1 MGSPQPLLLPHH
13 QELIRASAISE
24 RVADARGYRS
34 MTTRAAAARLGF
46 GKTQQNVPALLIPV
60 HSVTGEV
67 VTYQLR
73 PDSPRVRDGKPVK
86 YETPSGSRMALDVPL
101 GARERL
107 GDPSVPLFITEG
119 ARKADAAV
127 SAGLCCIGLL
137 GVWNWRGTNDQGG
150 VMALPDWESIA
161 LKGRTVYLAFDSDV
175 MTKPAVHMALN
186 RLSSFL
192 AGRGADP
199 WPIYLPASDGGA
211 KVGLDDYLASGHTV
225 DDLLACAT
233 DTLRPAP
240 ADDRDG
246 PSAGPYA
253 IRDGRIGTVKRT
265 NDGEIW
271 TPLANFTARITEEV
285 IADDGVSER
294 GELVIHGALP
304 DGAALP
310 AARVPLSR
318 FEAMSWVTAKWGA
331 RAVVTAGQGSRDKLR
346 EAIQLLSS
354 DLARR
359 REFTHAGWRD
369 IDGTWRYLTGT
380 TVIGPDGPVSGVC
393 VQLDGTAG
401 SIALPEP
408 PEGTE
413 LQAAIEIVL
422 TILDLAP
429 DRVTV
434 PLLGAALR
442 APLNEVASADLTLF
456 LAGPSGVFKSELAA
470 VIQRFFGTSFDRLNV
485 PATWAATANYL
496 ERIAFDFKDAVLLID
511 DFAPAGTPLDVRRYH
526 LTADRVIRG
535 AGNAAGRGRMQA
547 DGTTRPALPP
557 RALILSTG
565 EDVPTG
571 HSIRARMLVLDVER
585 GDVDKERL
593 SHFQVE
599 PDRSAPSRA
608 TAGYVRWLA
617 SRLETIRAEL
627 PMRQASLRAAFSGA
641 GVHPRTPDLLA
652 SLALGWW
659 LWLRFAVDEG
669 GITTHDAEHLWQRVH
684 ASLIVARRQQAD
696 HQTGEEPARRF
707 FDLLSAAIASG
718 GAYVAGSDGNEPDTP
733 VAWGWRERTI
743 GTGDYVRTEWQ
754 ARGDCVGW
762 LEGGE
767 LYLEATAAY
776 VAAQRIGQTAGTT
789 LAVQPRTL
797 WKRLDEAGFLL
808 TTERN
813 RNTRTVRKVLAGR
826 RRDTIHVSPQ
836 SLSPAEPAHC
846 DQSTHHPWNEPHSGS
861 GTDVGGQFSRA
872 DPLMTD
878 VTSAPET
885 DPERSMT
892 IAKGH
897 DGQIG
902 QLPFDGEP
910 RVQAACCICGT
921 PLPSDR
927 RYLCVAC
934 STTRSGE
941 AA

>member
-1 MGSPQPLLLPHH
+1 MGSSQPLLLPQH
-13 QELIRASAISE
+13 QELIRASAILDE
-24 RVADARGYRS
+24 VADARGYRS
-34 MTTRAAAARLGF
+34 MTTKAEVDRLGF
-46 GKTQQNVPALLIPV
+46 GRAQQNVPGLLIPV
-60 HSVTGEV
+60 HSVTGAI

-73 PDSPRVRDGKPVK
+73 PDSPRIRDGKPVK
-86 YETPSGSRMALDVPL
+86 YETPSGSRMALDVPQS
-101 GARERL
+101 ARKRL
-107 GDPSVPLFITEG
+107 GDPFVPLFITEG

-127 SAGLCCIGLL
+127 SVGLCCIALL

-150 VMALPDWESIA
+150 VTALPDWESIA
-161 LKGRTVYLAFDSDV
+161 LKSRTVYLAFDSDV
-175 MTKPAVHMALN
+175 MTKPAVHMALK

-192 AGRGADP
+192 ASRGADP
-199 WPIYLPASDGGA
+199 RPIYLPAGEGGV

-225 DDLLACAT
+225 EDVLALAI

-240 ADDRDG
+240 EGDRFAT
-246 PSAGPYA
+246 SAGPYA

-271 TPLANFTARITEEV
+271 TPLANFTARIAEEV
-285 IADDGVSER
+285 IADDGLSER

-304 DGAALP
+304 GGAALP
-310 AARVPLSR
+310 TARVPLSR
-318 FEAMSWVTAKWGA
+318 FESMNWVTAKWGA

-354 DLARR
+354 NLVHRS
-359 REFTHAGWRD
+359 EFTHAGWRE
-369 IDGTWRYLTGT
+369 IDGGWRYLTGT

-408 PEGTE
+408 PEGTD

-422 TILDLAP
+422 TVLDLAP

-442 APLNEVASADLTLF
+442 APLNELASADLTLF

-496 ERIAFDFKDAVLLID
+496 ERVAFDFKDAILLID

-526 LTADRVIRG
+526 ATADRVIRG
-535 AGNAAGRGRMQA
+535 AGTATGRGRMQA

-571 HSIRARMLVLDVER
+571 HSIRARMLVVDVER
-585 GDVDKERL
+585 GDVNKECL
-593 SHFQVE
+593 SRFQVE
-599 PDRSAPSRA
+599 PYRSAPARA
-608 TAGYVRWLA
+608 TAGYIRWLA
-617 SRLETIRAEL
+617 PRLEAIRAEL
-627 PMRQASLRAAFSGA
+627 PTQQTTMRAEFAGA
-641 GVHPRTPDLLA
+641 GVHPRTPDLLV
-652 SLALGWW
+652 SLALGWR
-659 LWLRFAVDEG
+659 LWLRFAVETG
-669 GITTHDAEHLWQRVH
+669 GLTTDDAEQLWQRIY
-684 ASLIVARRQQAD
+684 ASLTAAGRIQAD
-696 HQTGEEPARRF
+696 HQTGEEPSRRF

-718 GAYVAGSDGNEPDTP
+718 GAYVAGPTGNEPDTP
-733 VAWGWRERTI
+733 IAWGWRERTI
-743 GTGDYVRTEWQ
+743 GTGDNVRNEWQ
-754 ARGDCVGW
+754 PRGDCVGW
-762 LEGGE
+762 VDEDN

-797 WKRLDEAGFLL
+797 WKRLDEAGLLL
-808 TTERN
+808 TTERS

-826 RRDTIHVSPQ
+826 RRDVIHVSSQ
-836 SLSPAEPAHC
+836 SLLAIEPAHC
-846 DQSTHHPWNEPHSGS
+846 DQSTREPWNEPHSGG
-861 GTDVGGQFSRA
+861 GTDVDGQFSWA
-872 DPLMTD
+872 DSSLPGTESDQKNRPQLPL
-878 VTSAPET
+878 VE
-885 DPERSMT
+885 
-892 IAKGH
+892 AKGH

-902 QLPFDGEP
+902 QIPFGVGPDG
-910 RVQAACCICGT
+910 QAACCICGT
-921 PLPSDR
+921 PLPPNR

>member
-1 MGSPQPLLLPHH
+1 MGSSEPLLLPQH
-13 QELIRASAISE
+13 QELIRASAISDE
-24 RVADARGYRS
+24 VADARGYRS
-34 MTTRAAAARLGF
+34 MTIKADAGRLGF
-46 GKTQQNVPALLIPV
+46 GGAQQNVPALLIPV

-73 PDSPRVRDGKPVK
+73 PDSPRIRDGKPVK

-101 GARERL
+101 AAGDRL

-127 SAGLCCIGLL
+127 SAGLCCIALL

-150 VMALPDWESIA
+150 VTALPDWESIA
-161 LKGRTVYLAFDSDV
+161 LKARTVYLAFDSDV
-175 MTKPAVHMALN
+175 MTKPAVHMALK
-186 RLSSFL
+186 RLSMFL
-192 AGRGADP
+192 ASRGAHP
-199 WPIYLPASDGGA
+199 RPIYLPAGDGGV

-225 DDLLACAT
+225 DDLLARAT

-240 ADDRDG
+240 ADDRPG
-246 PSAGPYA
+246 ASAGPYA
-253 IRDGRIGTVKRT
+253 IRDGRIGTIKRT

-285 IADDGVSER
+285 VADDGVSER

-310 AARVPLSR
+310 AARVPLLR
-318 FEAMSWVTAKWGA
+318 FESMSWVTAKWGS

-354 DLARR
+354 DLVRR
-359 REFTHAGWRD
+359 REFTHAGWRE
-369 IDGTWRYLTGT
+369 IDGGWRYLTDT

-393 VQLDGTAG
+393 VQLDGTAR
-401 SIALPEP
+401 SIALPAP
-408 PEGTE
+408 PEGTD

-422 TILDLAP
+422 TVLDLAP

-456 LAGPSGVFKSELAA
+456 LTGPSGVFKSELAA
-470 VIQRFFGTSFDRLNV
+470 VIQRFFGASFDRLNV

-496 ERIAFDFKDAVLLID
+496 ERVAFDFKDAVLLID

-526 LTADRVIRG
+526 ATADRVIRG
-535 AGNAAGRGRMQA
+535 AGNATGRGRMQA

-593 SHFQVE
+593 SRFQVE
-599 PDRSAPSRA
+599 PDRSAPARA
-608 TAGYVRWLA
+608 TAGYIRWLA
-617 SRLETIRAEL
+617 SRLETIHSEL
-627 PMRQASLRAAFSGA
+627 PDRQATMRAAFAGA

-652 SLALGWW
+652 SLALGWR
-659 LWLRFAVDEG
+659 LWLRFAVETG
-669 GITTHDAEHLWQRVH
+669 GIPIGDAEQLWQRVR
-684 ASLIVARRQQAD
+684 ASLIAAGRQQAD

-718 GAYVAGSDGNEPDTP
+718 GAYVAGPDGNEPEAP
-733 VAWGWRERTI
+733 AAWGWHARTI
-743 GTGDYVRTEWQ
+743 GTGDYLRTEWQ

-762 LEGGE
+762 LEGDD
-767 LYLEATAAY
+767 LYLESTAAY
-776 VAAQRIGQTAGTT
+776 AAAQRIGQTAGTT

-797 WKRLDEAGFLL
+797 WKRLDEAGLLL
-808 TTERN
+808 TTEQS

-826 RRDTIHVSPQ
+826 RRDTIHLSPQ

-846 DQSTHHPWNEPHSGS
+846 DQPTHHSWNGPHSGS
-861 GTDVGGQFSRA
+861 GTDVGGQFSWA
-872 DPLMTD
+872 DPLMGNA
-878 VTSAPET
+878 TSVPET
-885 DPERSMT
+885 GPERSMT

-897 DGQIG
+897 DGQNG
-902 QLPFDGEP
+902 QIPFDGESN
-910 RVQAACCICGT
+910 VQAACCICGT
-921 PLPSDR
+921 PLPPDR

-941 AA
+941 VA